1 MSHAISWFEIPSA
14 DIQRATQFYET
25 IFATQLFPMD
35 MGELLMRVFPVE
47 DMNTEISGAIV
58 YGGDFHKPSSSDGVL
73 IYLNANGRM
82 DEILG
87 RVPEAGGSVMVPK
100 TQISPEHGY
109 MAVILD
115 TEGNRIGLHSA

>member
-58 YGGDFHKPSSSDGVL
+58 HGGDFHIPSSSDGVL
-73 IYLNANGRM
+73 MYLNANGRM

-87 RVPEAGGSVMVPK
+87 KVPEAGGEVMVPK

-115 TEGNRIGLHSA
+115 SEGNRIGLHSA

>member
-58 YGGDFHKPSSSDGVL
+58 HGGDFHKPSSSDGVL

-87 RVPEAGGSVMVPK
+87 KVPEAGGEVMVPK

-115 TEGNRIGLHSA
+115 SEGNRIGLHSA